1 MSPGYKTTEFYL
13 TLLAQLLAAFLAA
26 GLLPDAHIAVKVAA
40 FAAAALAQLG
50 YSVSRGWAKGAAAA
64 PPPTGTEKPQ

>member
-50 YSVSRGWAKGAAAA
+50 YVAGRAYVKGGGAAPAA
-64 PPPTGTEKPQ
+64 VKKSN

>member
-26 GLLPDAHIAVKVAA
+26 GLLPDAHIAIKVAV

-50 YSVSRGWAKGAAAA
+50 YVAGRAYVKGGSAAA
-64 PPPTGTEKPQ
+64 PPASKTPQ